1 MLRLLLF
8 FKMVYKTETKIF
20 PGGNFQKNKQC
31 RYIKKRPPIRR
42 PINFIQY
49 SFYLPPEYHSLFF
62 FALFTHHI
70 IERMVIFMKTMFETL
85 DVMWNLNDD
94 GNIDVDRP
102 LIIACKDREATKKGE
117 DR

>member
-1 MLRLLLF
+1 
-8 FKMVYKTETKIF
+8 
-20 PGGNFQKNKQC
+20 
-31 RYIKKRPPIRR
+31 
-42 PINFIQY
+42 
-49 SFYLPPEYHSLFF
+49 
-62 FALFTHHI
+62 
-70 IERMVIFMKTMFETL
+70 MKTMFETL